1 MDGAVVTGRC
11 EEKRRRK
18 RRGGGGGR
26 GEGYFNV
33 INTQH
38 STAQQ
43 STTTAQ
49 PNKSINAPGRCEAVL
64 VVRGEAQR
72 EDGGGASTV
81 KGAVV
86 RLKLRVHVALDD
98 VVDEDVAAVAARC
111 DR

>member
-1 MDGAVVTGRC
+1 
-11 EEKRRRK
+11 
-18 RRGGGGGR
+18 
-26 GEGYFNV
+26 
-33 INTQH
+33 
-38 STAQQ
+38 
-43 STTTAQ
+43 
-49 PNKSINAPGRCEAVL
+49 
-64 VVRGEAQR
+64 VRGEAQR